1 MQSYKKNN
9 ILRNMMPKQLR
20 IIALKTD
27 RPQTGINL
35 NPAEKTSM
43 RRDTET
49 ARAPEMSSTMSF
61 TDIT

>member
-43 RRDTET
+43 RRD
-49 ARAPEMSSTMSF
+49 
-61 TDIT
+61 